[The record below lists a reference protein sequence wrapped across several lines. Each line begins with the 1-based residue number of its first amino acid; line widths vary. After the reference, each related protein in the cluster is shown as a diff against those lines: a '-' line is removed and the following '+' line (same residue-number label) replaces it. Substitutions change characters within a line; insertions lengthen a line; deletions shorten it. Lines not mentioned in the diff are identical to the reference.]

1 MIRLASDKKLLGRWG
16 EGQAAAYLRS
26 KGWKIVGMN
35 YATRFGEIDVIAEN
49 RRYVAFVEV
58 KLRKSDRFAAAR
70 EFVTQQKQERL
81 RLAAESWLAANET
94 QKQPRFDVIEVYAPQ
109 GMDTV
114 KPVLEHFENAF
125 M

>member
-1 MIRLASDKKLLGRWG
+1 METDKKLLGRWG
-16 EGQAAAYLRS
+16 EERAADYLRK
-26 KGWKIVGMN
+26 KGWKIIGMN
-35 YATRFGEIDVIAEN
+35 YSTRFGEIDVIAED

-70 EFVTQQKQERL
+70 EYVTAGKQERL
-81 RLAAESWLAANET
+81 RLAAEGWLSANET

-109 GMDTV
+109 GRETAN
-114 KPVLEHFENAF
+114 PRIEHYENAF

>member
-1 MIRLASDKKLLGRWG
+1 
-16 EGQAAAYLRS
+16 
-26 KGWKIVGMN
+26 MN
-35 YATRFGEIDVIAEN
+35 YSTRFGEIDVIAEN

-70 EFVTQQKQERL
+70 EFVTLQKQERL

-94 QKQPRFDVIEVYAPQ
+94 EKQPRFDVIEVYAPQ
-109 GMDTV
+109 GMDTAR
-114 KPVLEHFENAF
+114 PVLEHFEDAF

>member
-1 MIRLASDKKLLGRWG
+1 METDKKLLGRWG
-16 EGQAAAYLRS
+16 EEQAADYLRS

-94 QKQPRFDVIEVYAPQ
+94 DKQPRFDVIEVYAPQ

>member
-1 MIRLASDKKLLGRWG
+1 METDKKLLGRWG
-16 EGQAAAYLRS
+16 EERAADYLRK
-26 KGWKIVGMN
+26 KGWKIIGMN
-35 YATRFGEIDVIAEN
+35 YSTRFGEIDVIAED

-94 QKQPRFDVIEVYAPQ
+94 DKQPRFDVIEVYAPQ